1 MMKEIVKKRDP
12 DERGI
17 NEHAQMNVDT
27 KSEVCVLTLASS

>member
-1 MMKEIVKKRDP
+1 MKEIVKKRDP

-27 KSEVCVLTLASS
+27 KSEVCVLTLASL